1 MTLADL
7 SGLRGRGA
15 PLRYRY
21 CANENTTD
29 KAPAVRP
36 SAAASLRATN
46 GACGLHWIAFI
57 GRFPVQACSATA
69 HSGVKSGRRK
79 SMFSF
84 SRRDS
89 TKTMRCINEFI
100 I

>member
-15 PLRYRY
+15 PLRNRY

-29 KAPAVRP
+29 KAPAVRL

-46 GACGLHWIAFI
+46 GACGLHWVAFI

-69 HSGVKSGRRK
+69 HIGVKSGRRE

-84 SRRDS
+84 ER
-89 TKTMRCINEFI
+89 F
-100 I
+100 